1 MVRLARPGRRSHRY
15 SVTALHC
22 SSQTGRAG
30 VAQAGVAQNVQESQ
44 SVNKQ
49 KLLVKSPHGHGFC
62 ACSFY
67 DTPGKLFYN
76 LGVKRAVVTF
86 KNTWSRLS
94 SFWIWIIFLWNRFCC
109 GFKQTLQVTYIKCMD
124 VYSEVKRLKNLK
136 TVFTDSKFYFDFAIL
151 KSK

>member
-15 SVTALHC
+15 SATALHC
-22 SSQTGRAG
+22 STETGSSAYSAG

-67 DTPGKLFYN
+67 DTPGKLIYN

-109 GFKQTLQVTYIKCMD
+109 GFKTDPSGDLYKVHGRLFQ
-124 VYSEVKRLKNLK
+124 SEKTKELKNC
-136 TVFTDSKFYFDFAIL
+136 FYRQ
-151 KSK
+151 

>member
-15 SVTALHC
+15 SATALHC
-22 SSQTGRAG
+22 STETGSSAYSAG

-67 DTPGKLFYN
+67 DTPGKLIYN

-86 KNTWSRLS
+86 KNT
-94 SFWIWIIFLWNRFCC
+94 
-109 GFKQTLQVTYIKCMD
+109 
-124 VYSEVKRLKNLK
+124 
-136 TVFTDSKFYFDFAIL
+136 
-151 KSK
+151 